1 MAKFSKQY
9 FYNKTNNE
17 MKVYSYNLSIPK
29 KIVEEANL
37 ENSQVKIELKN
48 NEIIIK
54 KDIDKQ

>member
-1 MAKFSKQY
+1 MSKFSKQY

-37 ENSQVKIELKN
+37 ENSQVKIELRN

>member
-37 ENSQVKIELKN
+37 ENSQVKIELRN